1 MPHSGFWSLA
11 HTSPSV
17 VAVIEPDGKQVTAGE
32 LVATSDR
39 LVHGL
44 RALGLGRGDC
54 VAVAAPNSSEV
65 LALFLAATQAGM
77 YLVPVN
83 WHLTATEIAYVLQD
97 SNAKV
102 FVASERIARASREAA
117 DLAGVPASGRY
128 ALGEIEG
135 FAPFSKLIEGQP
147 DSVPADRSAGAP
159 MTYTSGTTGRP
170 KGVRRPVGVADP
182 DAVAAAQSG
191 FLSLFGIMPGSSGV
205 HLVCAPLYHT
215 AVLNFATNHLH
226 LGHTVVLMD
235 KWTPERTL
243 ECIATYRVTNSHM
256 VPTMF
261 NRLLK
266 VPEEQR
272 RKFDVSSLT
281 HVIHSA
287 APCPIPTKHAMLE
300 WWGPCIY
307 EYYSASEGGGTLAT
321 PEQWLKKP
329 GTVGKAWP
337 ISQIRILDDAREP
350 VPSGTVG
357 TVWIRMGDFRFE
369 YHKDEKKTADAWNE
383 GFFTVGDAGYLDDE
397 GYLFLCDR
405 KADMIIAGGVN
416 IYPAEVEAVLVTHP
430 AVLDVAVFGIP
441 NADLGEEVKAVV
453 QPIAGQAGDSALAAE
468 LLAFL
473 SERVAKYKLPRTIDF
488 VAELPRDPNG
498 KLYKRK
504 LRDPYWHGRAT
515 AI

>member
-1 MPHSGFWSLA
+1 
-11 HTSPSV
+11 
-17 VAVIEPDGKQVTAGE
+17 VAVVEPDAKTVTAGE

-44 RALGLGRGDC
+44 RALGLTRGDC

-65 LALFLAATQAGM
+65 LALFMAAAQTGM

-83 WHLTATEIAYVLQD
+83 WHLTAPEIAYVLQD

-102 FVASERIARASREAA
+102 FVASERIERASREAA
-117 DLAGVPASGRY
+117 ELAGVPASGRY
-128 ALGEIEG
+128 ALGVIEG
-135 FAPFSKLIEGQP
+135 FAPFFKLIEGQP
-147 DSVPADRSAGAP
+147 DSTPVDRSAGAP

-182 DAVAAAQSG
+182 DLVAAAQSG
-191 FLSLFGIMPGSSGV
+191 FLSLFGITPGSSGV

-243 ECIATYRVTNSHM
+243 ECIATYRVTSSHM

-266 VPEEQR
+266 VPEEHR
-272 RKFDVSSLT
+272 RQFDLSSLS

-287 APCPIPTKHAMLE
+287 APCPVPTKHAMLE

-321 PEQWLKKP
+321 PQQWLKKP

-337 ISQIRILDDAREP
+337 ISEIRILDDEKRP

-369 YHKDEKKTADAWNE
+369 YHTRTRRRRRPR
-383 GFFTVGDAGYLDDE
+383 GT
-397 GYLFLCDR
+397 
-405 KADMIIAGGVN
+405 KA
-416 IYPAEVEAVLVTHP
+416 
-430 AVLDVAVFGIP
+430 
-441 NADLGEEVKAVV
+441 
-453 QPIAGQAGDSALAAE
+453 S
-468 LLAFL
+468 
-473 SERVAKYKLPRTIDF
+473 SR
-488 VAELPRDPNG
+488 
-498 KLYKRK
+498 
-504 LRDPYWHGRAT
+504 
-515 AI
+515 

>member
-1 MPHSGFWSLA
+1 MHSGFWSIA
-11 HTSPSV
+11 RNCPSI
-17 VAVIEPDGKQVTAGE
+17 VAVVEPDGTEVTAGE
-32 LVATSDR
+32 LLATSDR

-54 VAVAAPNSSEV
+54 VAVAVPNCSEV
-65 LALFLAATQAGM
+65 VAVYMAVVQAGM
-77 YLVPVN
+77 YMVPVN
-83 WHLTATEIAYVLQD
+83 WHLTAPEIAYVLQD

-102 FVASERIARASREAA
+102 FVGSERIAAACREAA
-117 DLAGVPASGRY
+117 DAAGLSSSGRY
-128 ALGEIEG
+128 AVGAIDG
-135 FAPFSKLIEGQP
+135 FQPFSALIEGQP
-147 DSVPADRSAGAP
+147 DAPPRDRSAGAP

-170 KGVRRPVGVADP
+170 KGVRRPVGAADP
-182 DAVAAAQSG
+182 DAVAAAHAG
-191 FLSLFGIMPGSSGV
+191 FLSLFGIMPGSAGV

-226 LGHTVVLMD
+226 LGHTLVLMD

-243 ECIATYRVTNSHM
+243 ECIAKYRVTSSHM

-266 VPEEQR
+266 VPEDAR
-272 RKFDVSSLT
+272 VKYDVSSLT

-287 APCPIPTKHAMLE
+287 APCPVPTKHAMLE

-321 PEQWLKKP
+321 PRQWLDKP

-337 ISQIRILDDAREP
+337 ISQIRILDDDKQP
-350 VPSGTVG
+350 VPQGATG
-357 TVWIRMGDFRFE
+357 TVWIRMGDFKFE
-369 YHKDEKKTADAWNE
+369 YHQDAKKTSEAWND
-383 GFFTVGDAGYLDDE
+383 GFFTVGDAGYLDED

-416 IYPAEVEAVLVTHP
+416 IYPAEIEAQLVTHP
-430 AVLDVAVFGIP
+430 DVLDAAVFGIP
-441 NADLGEEVKAVV
+441 HPDLGEEVKAVV
-453 QPIAGQAGDSALAAE
+453 QPIDGRASDAALAAE

-473 SERVAKYKLPRTIDF
+473 AVRVAKYKLPRSIDF
-488 VAELPRDPNG
+488 VTELPRDPNG

-504 LRDPYWHGRAT
+504 LRDPYWADRAT